1 MNPYFDGENVHADS
15 EQEAYAFMQGM
26 EKGKELEQSKKKKD
40 NLNRVLNYLI

>member
-26 EKGKELEQSKKKKD
+26 EKGKELEQSKKK
-40 NLNRVLNYLI
+40 N